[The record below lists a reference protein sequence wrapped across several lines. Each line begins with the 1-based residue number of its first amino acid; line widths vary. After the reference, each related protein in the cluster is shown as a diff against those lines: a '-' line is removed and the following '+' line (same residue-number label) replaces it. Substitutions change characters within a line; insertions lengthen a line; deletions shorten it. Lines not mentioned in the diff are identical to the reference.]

1 MYTEWKNKPIE
12 EALQGRKCVP
22 HLKAAGL
29 NTAGQVIDLTSEE
42 IARVTK
48 HIGIKRA
55 DKIRNAILQD
65 AKGNNKPK
73 KAPQRREPNTI
84 IINMPEQ
91 KFSYLTLT
99 ATALVMA
106 AIVFGVSFL
115 IELIA

>member
-1 MYTEWKNKPIE
+1 MSAEWKNKPIE

-65 AKGNNKPK
+65 AKSNNKHK